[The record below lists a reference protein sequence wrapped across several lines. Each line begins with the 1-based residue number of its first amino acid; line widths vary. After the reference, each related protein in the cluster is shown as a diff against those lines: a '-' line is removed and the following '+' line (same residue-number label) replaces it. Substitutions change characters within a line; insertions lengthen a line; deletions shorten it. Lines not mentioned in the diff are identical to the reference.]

1 MITSLSSERSM
12 SFGGSP
18 IHDLFHLHVQQ
29 WPCVSKSVERNLEK
43 VLFNPAKLARLKQ
56 LDLLYFEEIGM
67 VSAEDFATI
76 DLILQKVKN
85 VDLPFGGV
93 LIFASGDPKQIPPPL
108 RNPVWISRIIL
119 TNVKMFKLSICST
132 DGYCWPSFSRTVI

>member
-1 MITSLSSERSM
+1 M
-12 SFGGSP
+12 SFGSH

-67 VSAEDFATI
+67 VFAEDFATI

-93 LIFASGDPKQIPPPL
+93 LISESGDPKNTTSGRKSCL
-108 RNPVWISRIIL
+108 DFANHSH
-119 TNVKMFKLSICST
+119 KC
-132 DGYCWPSFSRTVI
+132 